1 LIPFTS
7 GHRYLMFTGITDF
20 RKGYDGL
27 YGMIKS
33 VMQSNP
39 LSGDVYIFLNRRHNQ
54 IRMMVYDRGGL
65 VLLSKRLERGT
76 FEILKTE
83 TLSNKIS
90 VDYTQL
96 MCIMEGIKLRSIRYR
111 KRYQLSENNIAI
123 SL

>member
-1 LIPFTS
+1 MIPFTS